1 MCGGS
6 PGNLLGGENPSIY
19 LLAWGCGDRP
29 TFIMFFA
36 KQLQEAE
43 QRPDE
48 RVVRQAPLQRM

>member
-6 PGNLLGGENPSIY
+6 LGNLLGGENPSIG

-48 RVVRQAPLQRM
+48 RVVRQAPLQCM